1 MLNLDV
7 DLGKDLVSGEIPHF
21 DNETALKKHGSCATA
36 VLPPKRTE
44 LRRLRMV
51 HENSTFH
58 ILAKRFWQSTMVT
71 GSSRQHVYPFSALN
85 PGKPQ
90 EPLS

>member
-21 DNETALKKHGSCATA
+21 DNETALQKTHAVVKTA
-36 VLPPKRTE
+36 VLPPKRAQLGE
-44 LRRLRMV
+44 LRVV

-71 GSSRQHVYPFSALN
+71 GPSRQHLYSFIPFRR
-85 PGKPQ
+85 
-90 EPLS
+90 